1 MRGELSG
8 DLSGGGLMLWLKP
21 KTSPVDYSQC
31 NQTVTIYHWDG
42 ASNYTT
48 TVIENA
54 FFEHKKTQNV
64 DKTGRHEASSFLLVI
79 PGSTVPV
86 AVGDKVLKDRGEE
99 ISTREAW
106 AALNPSKVTGLV
118 VVQWVDPKYWRGAVV
133 HTEAGG

>member
-1 MRGELSG
+1 
-8 DLSGGGLMLWLKP
+8 MLWLKKP
-21 KTSPVDYSQC
+21 ASPVDYSLC
-31 NQTVTIYHWDG
+31 NQTVTIYHWDQKET
-42 ASNYTT
+42 YTT

-79 PGSTVPV
+79 PGVTVPV
-86 AVGDKVLKDRGEE
+86 AVGDKVLVGRGEE

-106 AALNPSKVTGLV
+106 AALIPSKVPGLV
-118 VVQWVDPKYWRGAVV
+118 VVKWVDPKYWRGAVV

>member
-1 MRGELSG
+1 MI
-8 DLSGGGLMLWLKP
+8 WLRKP
-21 KTSPVDYSQC
+21 TSPVDYSLC
-31 NQTVTIYHWDG
+31 NQTVTIYHWDQKET
-42 ASNYTT
+42 YTT

-86 AVGDKVLKDRGEE
+86 AVGDKVLEGRGEE
-99 ISTREAW
+99 VSTREAW
-106 AALNPSKVTGLV
+106 AALIPAKVPGLEV
-118 VVQWVDPKYWRGAVV
+118 VKWVDPKYWRDAVV